1 VHLGQEVRHLFAE
14 LLGKRGASNS
24 FEVDRVEFGNDVESD
39 ELANDFNRVIGRDDV
54 RVIEKL
60 AEKGNEELGEAGEAN
75 DIVFVELVLVID
87 GVFDHLKSLDLVVSD
102 QQVKSQ
108 TADKLT
114 GKNILLN
121 SLNRTNR

>member
-1 VHLGQEVRHLFAE
+1 VHLGQDVRHLFAE

-60 AEKGNEELGEAGEAN
+60 AEKGNE
-75 DIVFVELVLVID
+75 
-87 GVFDHLKSLDLVVSD
+87 
-102 QQVKSQ
+102 
-108 TADKLT
+108 
-114 GKNILLN
+114 
-121 SLNRTNR
+121 